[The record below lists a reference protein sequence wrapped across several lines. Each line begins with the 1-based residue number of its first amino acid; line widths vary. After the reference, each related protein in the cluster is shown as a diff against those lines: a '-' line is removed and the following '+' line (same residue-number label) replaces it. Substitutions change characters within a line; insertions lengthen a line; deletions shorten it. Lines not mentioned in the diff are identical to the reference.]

1 MLLENYIKTYIKEH
15 NYNNKNILN
24 VFDFDLTLYKDN
36 QWLEN
41 QVKEVKNSMKN
52 ESCITILCTARNIQL
67 EDETMS
73 LLDSKGLIFD
83 KYYFKKTSRKEPAEI
98 YKAEVFSKILSN
110 NKNINQV
117 NFWDDLSTNIEAV
130 RNIDELNDITFNGY
144 LIQSL

>member
-15 NYNNKNILN
+15 NYINKNILN

-36 QWLEN
+36 QWLEK

-52 ESCITILCTARNIQL
+52 ESCITVLCTARNIQL

-83 KYYFKKTSRKEPAEI
+83 KCYFKKTSKKVSAED
-98 YKAEVFSKILSN
+98 YKAKVFSILLRKY
-110 NKNINQV
+110 KNITQV
-117 NFWDDLSTNIEAV
+117 NFWDDLSANIKAAE
-130 RNIDELNDITFNGY
+130 DIVKVNGLTYNGY